1 MSEQDWDNFNWDLF
15 KQDMEDNE
23 EETERRLLRSAME
36 NTYMI
41 LTGKVTWDS
50 LLDKASMQSGSM
62 NQHNSTAILFNPM
75 GEDYDC
81 KFPHLHNDVDGKELV
96 DSMIEF
102 YVETE
107 EYEKCAELTKYR
119 KKLC

>member
-1 MSEQDWDNFNWDLF
+1 MADQDWDNFNWDSF
-15 KQDMEDNE
+15 ESDNNE
-23 EETERRLLRSAME
+23 YEMDREQRMLRAAME

-41 LTGKVTWDS
+41 LTGKATWDT
-50 LLDKASMQSGSM
+50 LMEKASRQSGSID
-62 NQHNSTAILFNPM
+62 QHSGTAILFNPM
-75 GEDYDC
+75 NDDYDP
-81 KFPHLHNDVDGKELV
+81 KFPHLHNDVDGNELI

-107 EYEKCAELTKYR
+107 EYEKCAELTNYR